1 MVRNYVSKNEILMRK
16 IFQSLREGKSL
27 YQACNLVNI
36 STGEFYNV
44 LEKNEGLKERYL
56 CALTDYA
63 DRCVDD
69 IRKIVEELKEGK
81 IDNSTAKLLI
91 ETMKW
96 LVGKAQT
103 DANNV
108 GGEKDLDNSDG
119 ISEIVVKFI

>member
-1 MVRNYVSKNEILMRK
+1 MVRNYVSKNEVLMRK

-27 YQACNLVNI
+27 YQECNSVNI

-44 LEKNEGLKERYL
+44 LEKNEGFRERYL
-56 CALTDYA
+56 CSLADYA

-96 LVGKAQT
+96 LVGKTQT

-108 GGEKDLDNSDG
+108 CGEKDLDGGDG